1 MEQVMSQ
8 SLARQNFNML
18 LLTVFGAIALVLAAV
33 GIYGLVSYSV
43 AQATHEIGVRL
54 ALGAAPAAILA
65 LIVGRGMRLA
75 GAGVALGLVAAFG
88 AVRVLSRLLFGGRAT
103 DPATY
108 IVVAAAL
115 AGVAFV
121 ACYLPA
127 RRAMRVDPVVALRSE

>member
-65 LIVGRGMRLA
+65 LIVGRGMRPA
-75 GAGVALGLVAAFG
+75 GARGPLRLVAAFRAG
-88 AVRVLSRLLFGGRAT
+88 RLVPRLPFRGRRTHSR
-103 DPATY
+103 
-108 IVVAAAL
+108 
-115 AGVAFV
+115 
-121 ACYLPA
+121 
-127 RRAMRVDPVVALRSE
+127 